1 MFDCG
6 EAFGLFIKWI
16 VVMSVIA
23 ISVLPAVIH
32 ILSQAGV

>member
-23 ISVLPAVIH
+23 IGVLPAVIH
-32 ILSQAGV
+32 ILSQAGA